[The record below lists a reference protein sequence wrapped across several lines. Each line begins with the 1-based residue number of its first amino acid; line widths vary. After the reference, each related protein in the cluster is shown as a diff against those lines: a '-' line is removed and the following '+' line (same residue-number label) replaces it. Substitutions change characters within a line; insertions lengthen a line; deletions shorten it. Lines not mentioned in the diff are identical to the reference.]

1 MRAKKSKSSMEKL
14 KDGGFR
20 IWHVA
25 VIVLLFAA
33 MIWAVIYSY
42 NNRRGIGTEPLYD
55 AYENDLILNGVFAES
70 VNIGGLTKKQAEDK
84 INREYVEP
92 KTSVV
97 LTFSYEDYSKD
108 YTKGELG
115 LGFNVKEVIDK
126 AYKTGR
132 SGSKVERIAY
142 ASELADMH
150 EFIAIEQKI
159 DEGSMKAAIDQISDD
174 IAKMG
179 AKVDKEGIKAMID
192 DNMANV
198 NEDSILTVPVK

>member
-25 VIVLLFAA
+25 VIALLFAA

-97 LTFSYEDYSKD
+97 LTFCYEDYSKD